1 MMGVRQRL
9 QRTRLGTALAMLL
22 IDAARQTALRRGVKE
37 AEMSWILEDNRG
49 MRSIIESLGSRCY
62 KRYRIYSKA
71 L

>member
-1 MMGVRQRL
+1 
-9 QRTRLGTALAMLL
+9 MLVV
-22 IDAARQTALRRGVKE
+22 DAARQTGLRRGVTQ

-62 KRYRIYSKA
+62 KRYRIYGKA